1 MQIIPATV
9 KWPAQDEP
17 FETQY
22 GPKYNISLTP
32 DDPHVPKVNGDGD
45 IKIFRSPDHGNVP
58 YMKSLKVGDRV
69 NLIYVNK
76 GRNPYYDF
84 MMDSNPQPITN
95 KPQVESVKP
104 TTYVPPPKVY
114 QPMSDAETEAFV
126 AIATEQ
132 IEVLLNL
139 MMNVPPVPGMEL
151 STEDKRVIATTA
163 YIQANKVFSR
173 GTVLPGHEPE
183 LFEDEVEESVD
194 QSVEFVD
201 LFKPDNPESVSSV
214 ANAFIKA
221 CSAIFGETT
230 DAIIKRITVI
240 GMTSDLVVQDA
251 EACYDI
257 ITQFVETER
266 KTRDNAAAIKY
277 AAGLVDE
284 LADSLEP
291 EVENDDPP
299 F

>member
-1 MQIIPATV
+1 MQIVPATI
-9 KWPAQDEP
+9 KEAAPDEP
-17 FETQY
+17 FTTQY
-22 GPKYNISLTP
+22 GDKYAITLTP
-32 DDPHVPKVNGDGD
+32 DDPNSPKVNSYGE

-58 YMKSLKVGDRV
+58 YMKSLNVGDRV
-69 NLIYVNK
+69 NLVYVDK
-76 GRNPYYDF
+76 GSRSYYDF
-84 MMDSNPQPITN
+84 VMDSSPQPITN
-95 KPQVESVKP
+95 KPKIEAVQP
-104 TTYVPPPKVY
+104 TAYVPPPKVY

-132 IEVLLNL
+132 IEVLLSL
-139 MMNVPPVPGMEL
+139 MMSVPPVPGVEL
-151 STEDKRVIATTA
+151 STEDKRTIATTA
-163 YIQANKVFSR
+163 YIQANKMFSR
-173 GTVLPGHEPE
+173 GMVLPGHEPE
-183 LFEDEVEESVD
+183 LFEDEVEDSVD
-194 QSVEFVD
+194 QSVEFSD

-221 CSAIFGETT
+221 CSAVFGETT
-230 DAIIKRITVI
+230 DAIVKRITVI
-240 GMTSDLVVQDA
+240 GMTSDLVLLDY

-257 ITQFVETER
+257 MKQFVETER